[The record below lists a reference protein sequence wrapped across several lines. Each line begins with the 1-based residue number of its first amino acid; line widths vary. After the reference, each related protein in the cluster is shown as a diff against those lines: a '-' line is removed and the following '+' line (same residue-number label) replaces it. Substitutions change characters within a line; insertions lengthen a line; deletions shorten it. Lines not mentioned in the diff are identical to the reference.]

1 VTRADEFR
9 FRGGRLSLDFTAT
22 LAGRLRNQ
30 LEQLAEPADL
40 GLWLFVAGVL
50 DGTPEV
56 RASELVAA
64 RQLREAIYRLVCP
77 SDTGSAMVEADVATL
92 NGWAARPGVHLQ
104 LSGDARS
111 AARIA
116 ACPVEAGLSA
126 LAADTIDL
134 LSGPQLQ
141 YVRRCTRSDCS
152 VLFIDTS
159 RAQQRRWCDMARCGN
174 RAKASRHR
182 SRQKEGELSTR

>member
-1 VTRADEFR
+1 MTRADEFR